1 MESNSNS
8 SFKELFYSLCE
19 LLGESRGELNSHLG
33 ISNEISEDENRAYI
47 YYPDTHAYIGVKNN
61 RVFRLL
67 IPVANVKGTN
77 YDGPKDFYT
86 LDGVELNMTMDEI
99 IRQWGDPISR
109 NNYGLEYDYKVSKS
123 GKFFKI
129 GFGFEEDNE
138 YVQRLKYFTAYPYV
152 MHSFEDNFLQ
162 SCQLLGIDSNSLNQ
176 EIGEPDNKEVD
187 KDGKK
192 FLYYEKNDV
201 LFTLQKD
208 YSVTEF
214 VASPINPSNQKKGQG
229 FYNFKGLNIGIT
241 REDILS
247 KWGNPTGEEDYVWS
261 YNNLTGTTKNG
272 YHFEIRLLFDTN
284 NPNILKGFGGML
296 YDYGSSS
303 KSNEKSKGGCFIATA
318 CYGNYN
324 ATEVLVLRNYR
335 DNVLLKT
342 SIGRVAVEI
351 YYLISPPI
359 ARLLD
364 KSNSLKAFV
373 RKNIL
378 APIVSKIKRNQ

>member
-1 MESNSNS
+1 MEKSS
-8 SFKELFYSLCE
+8 SFKELFYSLSE
-19 LLGESRGELNSHLG
+19 LLGESRGELDSRLG

-47 YYPDTHAYIGVKNN
+47 FYPDTHAYIGVKNN

-77 YDGPKDFYT
+77 YDGPTDFYI
-86 LDGVELNMTMDEI
+86 LDGVKLDMTMDEI
-99 IRQWGDPISR
+99 VQQWGEPISR

-123 GKFFKI
+123 GKTFKI
-129 GFGFEEDNE
+129 GFGFEEDKE
-138 YVQRLKYFTAYPYV
+138 YVQRLKYFTAFPYT
-152 MHSFEDNFLQ
+152 MPSFEDNFLQ
-162 SCQLLGIDSNSLNQ
+162 SCQLLGLDIKSLID

-187 KDGKK
+187 EDGKK
-192 FLYYEKNDV
+192 YLYYEKNDI
-201 LFTLQKD
+201 LFTVQRD

-214 VASPINPSNQKKGQG
+214 VASPVNISNQKKGQG

-241 REDILS
+241 RDEILS
-247 KWGNPTGEEDYVWS
+247 KWGNPSGAEDYVWS
-261 YNNLTGTTKNG
+261 YNNITGTTKNG
-272 YHFEIRLLFDTN
+272 YHFEIRLLFDTK
-284 NPNILKGFGGML
+284 NPTILKGFGGML
-296 YDYGSSS
+296 YDYGSAG
-303 KSNEKSKGGCFIATA
+303 KSNEKSKSGCFIATA

-324 ATEVLVLRNYR
+324 AAEVLVLRNYR

-342 SIGRVAVEI
+342 NVGRVAVDI

-364 KSNSLKAFV
+364 KSESLKAFI

-378 APIVSKIKRNQ
+378 APIVSKINKNQ